1 MSKSGRCAHCLKLVE
16 RLTSDHVFPQSWYP
30 ETTPPN
36 LERWQMPACGPCN
49 AKFGRIEERL
59 LIRFGLCLDRED
71 PRSRGIPNKALRA
84 LSPRHAK
91 SEKDRRMRAALQKR
105 ILGSLVPRNAA
116 PSRTFLPNFG
126 PTDASG
132 ENAIEVAGPD
142 LKALGLKL
150 IRGICYVTD
159 RIYIE
164 DSHAI
169 SVHFVHEEP
178 ARPVIQLIEQFG
190 KEYCRGPGVRIQRAA
205 AEDDIHAGALDIEL
219 WGVLR
224 MYGIILPKAST
235 DNPRFDN

>member
-1 MSKSGRCAHCLKLVE
+1 MFFLR
-16 RLTSDHVFPQSWYP
+16 SWYP

-71 PRSRGIPNKALRA
+71 PRSRGILT
-84 LSPRHAK
+84 RHCGRSVRGMRNPKK
-91 SEKDRRMRAALQKR
+91 SADASGVQKR